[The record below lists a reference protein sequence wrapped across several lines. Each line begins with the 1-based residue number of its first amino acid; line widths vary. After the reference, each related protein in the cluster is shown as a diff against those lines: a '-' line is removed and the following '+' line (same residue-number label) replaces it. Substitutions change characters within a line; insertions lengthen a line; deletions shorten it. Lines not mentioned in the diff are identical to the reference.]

1 MTQYV
6 NILKMKSIMTS
17 IAKGKGEIVKIDES
31 AAVPAMSVELWKK
44 RGLPPKP
51 FGIAIVRFPGNDKD
65 YIFPLEFEV

>member
-6 NILKMKSIMTS
+6 NMLKIKSIMDG
-17 IAKGKGEIVKIDES
+17 IAKGKGEIVKIDEA
-31 AAVPAMSVELWKK
+31 AAVPVKSIELWKK

-51 FGIAIVRFPGNDKD
+51 FGIAIVRFPGNNTD

>member
-6 NILKMKSIMTS
+6 NILKMKSIMID

-31 AAVPAMSVELWKK
+31 AAVPDVSVELWIK
-44 RGLPPKP
+44 RGFPPKP

-65 YIFPLEFEV
+65 YMYPLEFEV